1 MKFQV
6 LHVNPREKLKKKD
19 DNNDLSHSFIN
30 FPIIHY
36 GTCLLFSNTKS
47 PISVLF
53 DKYYVIVLHELWN
66 VICRS
71 NYGMFT
77 GLYHNNLVHVQNI
90 VCTSRMT
97 IWINSSDI
105 FIKINSLGHKIS
117 IAFLLCLVLFGIIK
131 MFQA

>member
-1 MKFQV
+1 MSSV
-6 LHVNPREKLKKKD
+6 LTFLIE
-19 DNNDLSHSFIN
+19 SY
-30 FPIIHY
+30 IIHY

-90 VCTSRMT
+90 V
-97 IWINSSDI
+97 
-105 FIKINSLGHKIS
+105 LPG
-117 IAFLLCLVLFGIIK
+117 LLFGLTQVT
-131 MFQA
+131 FL